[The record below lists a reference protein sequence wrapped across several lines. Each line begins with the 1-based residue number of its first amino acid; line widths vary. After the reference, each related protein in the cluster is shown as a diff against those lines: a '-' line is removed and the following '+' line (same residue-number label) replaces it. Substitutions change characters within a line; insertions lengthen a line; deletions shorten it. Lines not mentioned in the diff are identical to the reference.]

1 MPKRPKNKKK
11 IENENYPEDFLNND
25 YDFKTKLPP
34 NFADELLFWE
44 LELEKDTID
53 IKVLNK
59 LLQLY
64 TVYYSQKNLK
74 VSFSWQ

>member
-1 MPKRPKNKKK
+1 MPKRPKNKKT
-11 IENENYPEDFLNND
+11 IEKENDPEDIFNND
-25 YDFKTKLPP
+25 YDCKTKLPH
-34 NFADELLFWE
+34 NFADELLYWE

-53 IKVLNK
+53 INVLNK

-64 TVYYSQKNLK
+64 TVYYSHKNLK